1 MPVKMSV
8 KMSRQSHQGQG
19 HFDLKSVYDEVHGDI
34 KLFKFLFTHNQVV
47 REVSPPDMGKK
58 VE

>member
-1 MPVKMSV
+1 MQVKMSV
-8 KMSRQSHQGQG
+8 KMSRQSHQSQG

-47 REVSPPDMGKK
+47 REVSPPDMG
-58 VE
+58 